1 MRIINS
7 TKRGK
12 IFIAQL
18 SNKRTAQFNTEKRGE
33 WLAEQLAIDSEEQ
46 DKKVINHIELEDDYA
61 ILYLYNQKLGLKEVY
76 IDIED
81 IDTVKDIHWCITE
94 KGTNLYASN
103 GTNHLYL
110 HRLILDVE
118 GYDIVIDHLNHN
130 GLDNRKNNLRITTR
144 HENLKNTSLRECN
157 TSGIKGVRYDKSRDS
172 WIAEIKDNE
181 NKKCRMSRSCKKYG
195 YEQAK
200 QMCIDFRREKEQ
212 EFGYLNGINESSETI
227 ESDSDSNRSE

>member
-81 IDTVKDIHWCITE
+81 IDTVKDIHWCIT
-94 KGTNLYASN
+94 KKVLIYT
-103 GTNHLYL
+103 HLMA
-110 HRLILDVE
+110 LIIYICTD
-118 GYDIVIDHLNHN
+118 
-130 GLDNRKNNLRITTR
+130 
-144 HENLKNTSLRECN
+144 
-157 TSGIKGVRYDKSRDS
+157 
-172 WIAEIKDNE
+172 
-181 NKKCRMSRSCKKYG
+181 
-195 YEQAK
+195 
-200 QMCIDFRREKEQ
+200 
-212 EFGYLNGINESSETI
+212 
-227 ESDSDSNRSE
+227 